1 MEQTKNEV
9 FAVEVTYFTKARRDY
24 LNDSV
29 TDIKTTL
36 FWEYKKAYDF
46 ALNLVVNQVAET
58 RTLYYDVS
66 HRIST
71 QEEHDRFTKDGTL
84 NLWRVDIDY
93 DGECPKNY
101 ISVEI
106 RRMEVL

>member
-9 FAVEVTYFTKARRDY
+9 FAVEVTYLTKARHDY
-24 LNDSV
+24 LSDSV
-29 TDIKTTL
+29 TDVKTTL

-46 ALNLVVNQVAET
+46 ALNLVLNQVEET

-71 QEEHDRFTKDGTL
+71 REERDRFTKDGKF
-84 NLWRVDIDY
+84 NQWCVDGDY
-93 DGECPKNY
+93 DNGYPKNY

-106 RRMEVL
+106 RRMEVR

>member
-9 FAVEVTYFTKARRDY
+9 FAVEVIYLTKARHDY
-24 LNDSV
+24 LSDSV
-29 TDIKTTL
+29 TDVKTTL
-36 FWEYKKAYDF
+36 FWDYNKAYDF

-71 QEEHDRFTKDGTL
+71 QEEHDRFTKDGKL
-84 NLWRVDIDY
+84 NYWCVDVGHN
-93 DGECPKNY
+93 GEYPKNY